1 MKRKRKHD
9 SAFWIMLAPV
19 LLALLVVIIIPFLL
33 GIYYSFTNW
42 SAAAGENTLKFV
54 GFENYKKS
62 LEDPRFLYSFGVTLI
77 YTVACVVAMNVVA
90 FLLALLVSNNL
101 RGKNIYR
108 AGFFLPNLIGGLVLG
123 YVWQFL
129 FNAGVPALGAALH
142 IEYLTK
148 PENLLMANTTGAL
161 IAMVIVSTWQY
172 AGYIM
177 MIFVAA
183 IESIPPEVLEA
194 AEIDGARSG
203 ARLRH
208 IIVPMVAQAF
218 TVTLFLT
225 LVNSF
230 KQFDI
235 NVSLTSGGPSTM
247 FRGQAIPGTQ
257 LLALS
262 IYNAAFTALDLAQGQ
277 ARAVIFFVVLSI
289 VSIIQVRTNQK
300 REIEA

>member
-1 MKRKRKHD
+1 
-9 SAFWIMLAPV
+9 MLTPV
-19 LLALLVVIIIPFLL
+19 LLALLVVIIIPFVF

-42 SAAAGENTLKFV
+42 SAAAGENTLQFV

-62 LEDPRFLYSFGVTLI
+62 LEDPRFLYSFGVTLV

-177 MIFVAA
+177 MIFIAA

-194 AEIDGARSG
+194 AEIDGARSWE
-203 ARLRH
+203 RLRH

-235 NVSLTSGGPSTM
+235 NVSLTSGGPATM

-262 IYNAAFTALDLAQGQ
+262 IYNTAFTALDLAQGQ
-277 ARAVIFFVVLSI
+277 ARAVMFFVVLSI

>member
-1 MKRKRKHD
+1 
-9 SAFWIMLAPV
+9 MLAPV

-262 IYNAAFTALDLAQGQ
+262 IYNTAFTALDLAQGQ

>member
-1 MKRKRKHD
+1 
-9 SAFWIMLAPV
+9 MLTPV
-19 LLALLVVIIIPFLL
+19 LLALLVVIIIPFVF

-42 SAAAGENTLKFV
+42 SAAAGENTLQFV

-62 LEDPRFLYSFGVTLI
+62 LEDPRFLYSFGVTLV

-177 MIFVAA
+177 MIFIAA

-194 AEIDGARSG
+194 AEIDGARSWE
-203 ARLRH
+203 RLRH

-262 IYNAAFTALDLAQGQ
+262 IYNTAFTALDLAQGQ